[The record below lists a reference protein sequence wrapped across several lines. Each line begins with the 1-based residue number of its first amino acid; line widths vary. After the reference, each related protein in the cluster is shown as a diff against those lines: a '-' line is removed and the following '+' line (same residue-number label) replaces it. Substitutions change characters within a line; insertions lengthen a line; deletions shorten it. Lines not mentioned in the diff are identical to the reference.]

1 MKRVLVIDDDEA
13 LRKLVRIRLSDTYE
27 VVDTGDPEQAL
38 ALALEFEPD
47 AILLDLMMP
56 QFNGFELCQSF
67 QSLSYTSRIPIF
79 VISGGG
85 EARSKYE
92 AHCEELGAKA
102 YLDKPIDFAKLKSKL
117 AVELQQ
123 SLPKRRRAIR
133 LRMRVPLKLKGQ
145 TSDGGVFE
153 ELTTTEDVSTE
164 GFFCSCTIAL
174 MKDDLVDVFVMH
186 GSAVYAGRAS
196 VVRKETGSIAG
207 QRYGFQFKE
216 TTSEW
221 VLNENK
227 LAQKSDDPTSLG

>member
-1 MKRVLVIDDDEA
+1 MKRVLMVDDDDA

-38 ALALEFEPD
+38 ALALEYEPD

-67 QSLSYTSRIPIF
+67 QSLSYTSLIPIF

-85 EARSKYE
+85 EARTRYE
-92 AHCEELGAKA
+92 AHCEQLGAKA
-102 YLDKPIDFAKLKSKL
+102 YLEKPIDFAQLKSKL
-117 AVELQQ
+117 AAELAQDR
-123 SLPKRRRAIR
+123 PKRRRGIR

-145 TSDGGVFE
+145 TADGRVFE
-153 ELTTTEDVSTE
+153 ELTTTDDVSAE
-164 GFFCSCTIAL
+164 GFFCSCTIPL
-174 MKDDLVDVFVMH
+174 MKDDMLDVFVMH

-196 VVRKETGSIAG
+196 VVRKETGSTAG

-216 TTSEW
+216 KTSEW
-221 VLNENK
+221 VINENK
-227 LAQKSDDPTSLG
+227 LDQKPELPISHE